1 MGQTLYAGLL
11 AGLVAGLVSGIMLQ
25 LMWVLTPL
33 SLLLSLPPN
42 PSTGWIPHLIIS
54 LIFGIVFAFVAEAF
68 LPGRSGAVAGGLIT
82 GLLAWIVGPLT
93 LVPLWIGL
101 PPQYTLASRWL
112 KVLAAYL
119 AYGLVLGEVFH
130 AFRERIPERR
140 RAE

>member
-1 MGQTLYAGLL
+1 VGQTLYAGLL
-11 AGLVAGLVSGIMLQ
+11 AGLVAGLVSGVMLQ

-54 LIFGIVFAFVAEAF
+54 LVFGALFGVVARMLRLE
-68 LPGRSGAVAGGLIT
+68 RSGAVAGGLFT
-82 GLLAWIVGPLT
+82 GLLAWIIGPLT

-119 AYGLVLGEVFH
+119 TYGLVLGEVFH

>member
-1 MGQTLYAGLL
+1 MGKTLYAGLL

-42 PSTGWIPHLIIS
+42 PSTGWIPHLAIS
-54 LIFGIVFAFVAEAF
+54 LVFGVLFGF
-68 LPGRSGAVAGGLIT
+68 LASWLRLERRGAVAGGIIT
-82 GLLAWIVGPLT
+82 GVLAWIAGPLT

-119 AYGLVLGEVFH
+119 AYGLVLGEVFN
-130 AFRERIPERR
+130 AFQERIPERR
-140 RAE
+140 RAG

>member
-1 MGQTLYAGLL
+1 MGKLLYAGFL
-11 AGLVAGLVSGIMLQ
+11 AGLVAGLVSGLMLQ

-54 LIFGIVFAFVAEAF
+54 LIFGVVFGLVAGALRLE
-68 LPGRSGAVAGGLIT
+68 RSGAVAGGLIT

-119 AYGLVLGEVFH
+119 VYGLVLGEVFH
-130 AFRERIPERR
+130 AFLERIPERR

>member
-1 MGQTLYAGLL
+1 LYAGLL

-68 LPGRSGAVAGGLIT
+68 LPGRSGAVAGGLII

>member
-11 AGLVAGLVSGIMLQ
+11 AGLVAGLVSGVMLQ

-54 LIFGIVFAFVAEAF
+54 LVFGALFGVVARMLRLE
-68 LPGRSGAVAGGLIT
+68 RSGAVAGGLFT
-82 GLLAWIVGPLT
+82 GLLAWIIGPLT

-119 AYGLVLGEVFH
+119 TYGLVLGEVFH